1 MTGKNEKDVL
11 LPVIMECLCYIPS
24 KGKIVLRKIDTI
36 LNILMGLF
44 FGVFIGNT
52 IVNYREY
59 RAFPEIYEMR
69 SAPWYC
75 YGALT
80 SFILFMAVVVA
91 CVLIKII
98 IRVFVRKKDE
108 E

>member
-1 MTGKNEKDVL
+1 MIKG
-11 LPVIMECLCYIPS
+11 CLCCMPS

-36 LNILMGLF
+36 LNILMGSF

-52 IVNYREY
+52 IANYRDY
-59 RAFPEIYEMR
+59 RSFPEIYEMR

-80 SFILFMAVVVA
+80 SFILFMAVVVV
-91 CVLIKII
+91 CVLVKII

-108 E
+108 EKM